1 MPVTIEATA
10 LLIVGQDNRL
20 VFGDHCSR
28 GWFAERG
35 HNVTVQVFQVDS
47 SPRLRP
53 YAYEIGAIREAGGEF
68 VVASCTTEA
77 EIIEQGRDAEIM
89 LVSWSKMVTPAV
101 MDALPKLRLI
111 ARWGVGYDMIDVDA
125 ATARG
130 IAVVNTP
137 TYCGDEVA
145 EHAIAL
151 LFACAR
157 RVTWAHE
164 RMRNGEYVFPP
175 YTIHRLSGSTLGIIG
190 CGRIGSKVASRALG
204 LGMKV
209 IAYDKYRPDEELRA
223 LGVEPRSFD
232 EVLST
237 ADYITLHTP
246 LNPRTRHLIDAAVL
260 AKIRPGTML
269 INTSRGAVI
278 DQASL
283 VDALANNRL
292 AAAGL
297 DVFEQEPLP
306 ADNPLRALEHVTL
319 TPHTA
324 AFSEESIELL
334 RREMVENVAEWI
346 ATGWCH
352 KIVNPEV
359 RGNLRARV

>member
-1 MPVTIEATA
+1 M
-10 LLIVGQDNRL
+10 
-20 VFGDHCSR
+20 
-28 GWFAERG
+28 
-35 HNVTVQVFQVDS
+35 TVQVFQVDS
-47 SPRLRP
+47 SPRLLP
-53 YAYEIGAIREAGGEF
+53 YAYETDAIREAGGEF
-68 VVASCTTEA
+68 VVASCTAEA
-77 EIIEQGRDAEIM
+77 EIIDQGRDAEIM

-101 MDALPKLRLI
+101 MDALPRLRLI
-111 ARWGVGYDMIDVDA
+111 ARWGVGYDMIDVEA
-125 ATARG
+125 ATERG

-151 LFACAR
+151 LFAVAR
-157 RVTWAHE
+157 RVVWAHE

-175 YTIHRLSGSTLGIIG
+175 HSIHRLSGSTLGIIG
-190 CGRIGSKVASRALG
+190 CGRIGSKVAKRALG
-204 LGMKV
+204 LGMNV

-232 EVLST
+232 DVLGT

-246 LNPRTRHLIDAAVL
+246 LGPGTRHLIDAAAL
-260 AKIRPGTML
+260 AKIRPEAML
-269 INTSRGAVI
+269 INTSRGGVI
-278 DQASL
+278 EQTAL
-283 VDALANNRL
+283 VDALANGRL

-297 DVFEQEPLP
+297 DVFEREPLP
-306 ADNPLRALEHVTL
+306 ADSPLRRLEHVVL

-334 RREMVENVAEWI
+334 RQEMVENVAEWI
-346 ATGWCH
+346 ATGWNH

-359 RGNLRARV
+359 REHLRARI